1 MPVTEAPSPE
11 RKRNAAATR
20 EAILK
25 SAHAAFVRSGYD
37 GVGVREIAS
46 GAGVTAMLVNRYF
59 GSKENLFAEVMGRD
73 LAAPTILTAQTL
85 ASPTLAADM
94 ARMVVAITAQQATAL
109 DGFQMML
116 RSAGSERA
124 AELARNA
131 IEAHHHRN
139 LSGVLAGPHAAER
152 AALILSL
159 VAGVQIMRQMIGLD
173 TLAKADPAVLAS
185 LLEPVIAA
193 LIAPPGNAG

>member
-1 MPVTEAPSPE
+1 METTPP

-20 EAILK
+20 EAILQ
-25 SAHAAFVRSGYD
+25 SAHACFVRSGYD

-59 GSKENLFAEVMGRD
+59 GSKENLFAEVMSRD
-73 LAAPTILTAQTL
+73 LQAPVILTREAL
-85 ASPTLAADM
+85 ASPDIARHM
-94 ARMVVAITAQQATAL
+94 AHMLVAITAADATTL

-124 AELARNA
+124 AELAKDA
-131 IEAHHHRN
+131 IENHHYRN
-139 LSGVLAGPHAAER
+139 LAAILQSDHAPER

-173 TLAKADPAVLAS
+173 ALSKADPATLTR
-185 LLEPVIAA
+185 LLEPVIDA
-193 LIAPPGNAG
+193 LIKGTPAA

>member
-1 MPVTEAPSPE
+1 METAPP

-20 EAILK
+20 EAILQ
-25 SAHAAFVRSGYD
+25 SAHACFVRSGYD

-59 GSKENLFAEVMGRD
+59 GSKENLFAEVMSRD
-73 LAAPTILTAQTL
+73 LAAPVILTREAL
-85 ASPTLAADM
+85 ASPDIAGHM
-94 ARMVVAITAQQATAL
+94 ARMLVAITAKDTTTL

-124 AELARNA
+124 AELAKAA
-131 IEAHHHRN
+131 IENNHYRN
-139 LSGVLAGPHAAER
+139 LAAILQGDHAPER

-173 TLAKADPAVLAS
+173 ALTEADPETLS
-185 LLEPVIAA
+185 RLLEPIIEA
-193 LIAPPGNAG
+193 LIKGTPAV